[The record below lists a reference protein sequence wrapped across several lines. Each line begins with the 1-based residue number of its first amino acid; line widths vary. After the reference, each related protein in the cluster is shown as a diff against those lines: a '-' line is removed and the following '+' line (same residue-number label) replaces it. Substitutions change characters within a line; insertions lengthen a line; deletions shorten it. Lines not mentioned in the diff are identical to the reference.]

1 MYKAI
6 VFAGTTEGYE
16 ICRFLSANKISA
28 LACVATEYG
37 SHSLEAG
44 DYLKIQAKRLDEQ
57 EMTELFHKELPEFIL
72 DATHPYATEVTK
84 NIKSAALASGI
95 SYIRVLRAESQSQ
108 NAVYVETAEQA
119 VEYLR
124 DREGRIFLTTGSK
137 ELAAFTTLPD
147 YQERIYARVL
157 SLPAV
162 VEACQKL
169 GFEGKHLIAM
179 QGPFSKEMNEAM
191 LRQYEC
197 QYLVTKDSGK
207 AGGFQEK
214 IDAAFAC
221 GVIPV
226 IIGRPVQEEGI
237 SLTECK
243 RMLAK
248 YFFCEGNQHITLL
261 GIGMGSEDTLT
272 IQGKRAVEKADLII
286 GARRVTDAVALPGQE
301 VFYEY
306 RSREIVDYIQNH
318 PEYSGCTFR
327 GCWFLQWR
335 QKTSRTIWRG
345 IHTAGD
351 HLWDFICCVFYV
363 KNRTFLGQ
371 REDRQCTWKEL

>member
-147 YQERIYARVL
+147 YRERIYARVL
-157 SLPAV
+157 SLPSV

-179 QGPFSKEMNEAM
+179 QGPFSKEMNEAT

-248 YFFCEGNQHITLL
+248 YFSCEGNQHITLL

-286 GARRVTDAVALPGQE
+286 GARRIADAVALPGQE

-318 PEYSGCTFR
+318 PEYSNIVVALSGDVGFYSGARKLVELFGEVSIQPEIIC
-327 GCWFLQWR
+327 
-335 QKTSRTIWRG
+335 G
-345 IHTAGD
+345 ISLSLIH
-351 HLWDFICCVFYV
+351 I
-363 KNRTFLGQ
+363 
-371 REDRQCTWKEL
+371 

>member
-179 QGPFSKEMNEAM
+179 QGPFSKEMNEAT

-207 AGGFQEK
+207 AGGFGE
-214 IDAAFAC
+214 AAELYGYLFGSFYLVN
-221 GVIPV
+221 GVGDVGVLNVGFVGCV
-226 IIGRPVQEEGI
+226 I
-237 SLTECK
+237 K
-243 RMLAK
+243 
-248 YFFCEGNQHITLL
+248 NQCVVLQCVI
-261 GIGMGSEDTLT
+261 
-272 IQGKRAVEKADLII
+272 
-286 GARRVTDAVALPGQE
+286 
-301 VFYEY
+301 
-306 RSREIVDYIQNH
+306 H
-318 PEYSGCTFR
+318 P
-327 GCWFLQWR
+327 FLQFCF
-335 QKTSRTIWRG
+335 T
-345 IHTAGD
+345 D
-351 HLWDFICCVFYV
+351 
-363 KNRTFLGQ
+363 NRTGGVVGV
-371 REDRQCTWKEL
+371 T

>member
-137 ELAAFTTLPD
+137 ELAAFTTLP
-147 YQERIYARVL
+147 
-157 SLPAV
+157 
-162 VEACQKL
+162 
-169 GFEGKHLIAM
+169 
-179 QGPFSKEMNEAM
+179 
-191 LRQYEC
+191 
-197 QYLVTKDSGK
+197 
-207 AGGFQEK
+207 
-214 IDAAFAC
+214 AASTT
-221 GVIPV
+221 GTP
-226 IIGRPVQEEGI
+226 
-237 SLTECK
+237 
-243 RMLAK
+243 
-248 YFFCEGNQHITLL
+248 
-261 GIGMGSEDTLT
+261 
-272 IQGKRAVEKADLII
+272 
-286 GARRVTDAVALPGQE
+286 
-301 VFYEY
+301 
-306 RSREIVDYIQNH
+306 
-318 PEYSGCTFR
+318 
-327 GCWFLQWR
+327 
-335 QKTSRTIWRG
+335 TSRPWAERSCQATNCATSILSTRNTG
-345 IHTAGD
+345 NG
-351 HLWDFICCVFYV
+351 
-363 KNRTFLGQ
+363 
-371 REDRQCTWKEL
+371 

>member
-124 DREGRIFLTTGSK
+124 DREGRIFLTTEVK
-137 ELAAFTTLPD
+137 NWQL
-147 YQERIYARVL
+147 
-157 SLPAV
+157 
-162 VEACQKL
+162 
-169 GFEGKHLIAM
+169 
-179 QGPFSKEMNEAM
+179 
-191 LRQYEC
+191 LRRYR
-197 QYLVTKDSGK
+197 
-207 AGGFQEK
+207 
-214 IDAAFAC
+214 
-221 GVIPV
+221 
-226 IIGRPVQEEGI
+226 IIGKESMRVYFHFRLWLKPV
-237 SLTECK
+237 
-243 RMLAK
+243 RNLA
-248 YFFCEGNQHITLL
+248 L
-261 GIGMGSEDTLT
+261 
-272 IQGKRAVEKADLII
+272 
-286 GARRVTDAVALPGQE
+286 
-301 VFYEY
+301 
-306 RSREIVDYIQNH
+306 RENI
-318 PEYSGCTFR
+318 
-327 GCWFLQWR
+327 
-335 QKTSRTIWRG
+335 
-345 IHTAGD
+345 
-351 HLWDFICCVFYV
+351 
-363 KNRTFLGQ
+363 
-371 REDRQCTWKEL
+371 